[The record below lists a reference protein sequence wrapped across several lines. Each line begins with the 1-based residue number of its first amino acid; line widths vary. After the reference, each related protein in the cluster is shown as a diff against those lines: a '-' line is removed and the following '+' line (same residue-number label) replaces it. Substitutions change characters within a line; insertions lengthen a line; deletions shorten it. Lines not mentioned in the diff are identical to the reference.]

1 MTDREIASHEETLA
15 LLTEKA
21 REGSTAAMIA
31 LERALR
37 AAAKQKEEGVDDT
50 IAKILNGSGAP

>member
-1 MTDREIASHEETLA
+1 MADEIASHDEVLE
-15 LLTEKA
+15 LLTQKA

-37 AAAKQKEEGVDDT
+37 AVAKQRQDDEVDATINRLLGEG
-50 IAKILNGSGAP
+50 G